1 MKTLTDIQSDMSD
14 LYEAVK
20 DGSTELKMAG
30 ELANIAGKYLKAEQ
44 LKLAREIF
52 VSHRSSTDAPGL
64 PPAQSQ
70 ADAERAALT
79 VMQN

>member
-1 MKTLTDIQSDMSD
+1 MKSLTDIQQDMSD

-52 VSHRSSTDAPGL
+52 VSHRRPGSPELPAP
-64 PPAQSQ
+64 QS
-70 ADAERAALT
+70 DTRREALS
-79 VMQN
+79 VLQG